1 MGRPP
6 RINAEQILAAARAAF
21 TARGFAAT
29 TLADVAA
36 AIEVTP
42 AAILRYFPSKQ
53 DLFAAAMSARGID
66 APPFIDELARV
77 DPASDPRVV
86 LRRFAEQMIPFAST
100 IIRSAIAVQM
110 HAASAQTT
118 LVVPFD
124 TRADETPPRK
134 GIRIVTQY
142 FRRAMNAGVIRRGDP
157 RAYALLFVG
166 QLQSYVFIHQLL
178 AIEPAY
184 PLDRYLDALFALWSD
199 GAIVG
204 GRRGS
209 SSKSHPQAGDPDSSR
224 PRRRDGG
231 TAVRAAAAKAE
242 TARPRGNARGADGER
257 RVAGRRPRQPRSRR

>member
-6 RINAEQILAAARAAF
+6 RITAEQILQAARAAF

-53 DLFAAAMSARGID
+53 DLFAAAMSARGIEV
-66 APPFIDELARV
+66 PPFVDELARA
-77 DPASDPRVV
+77 DPAGDPRVV
-86 LRRFAEQMIPFAST
+86 LRRFAEQMVPFMST

-118 LVVPFD
+118 VVVPFD
-124 TRADETPPRK
+124 TRAEETPPRK

-157 RAYALLFVG
+157 RADALLFVG
-166 QLQSYVFIHQLL
+166 QLQSYVFIHQVL

-184 PLDRYLDALFALWSD
+184 PLDRYLDALIALWSD
-199 GAIVG
+199 GALAG
-204 GRRGS
+204 GRRAR
-209 SSKSHPQAGDPDSSR
+209 KSNRETGDPAPAR

-231 TAVRAAAAKAE
+231 TAVRKTAAKTEA
-242 TARPRGNARGADGER
+242 ARPRRNAGGADGER
-257 RVAGRRPRQPRSRR
+257 RVARGRTRQPRARR